1 MGFDRSKGAV
11 KDEEEEDEEDWDC
24 EERVGFCSSS
34 LKSEMIAIGELR
46 EECLPLLNG
55 SPLYS
60 GTLKSSILVPQYLYN
75 FKIWAFVGPCHLY
88 LIIVDKAIY

>member
-11 KDEEEEDEEDWDC
+11 KDEEEEDEDWDC

-60 GTLKSSILVPQYLYN
+60 GTLNSNIPVPQV
-75 FKIWAFVGPCHLY
+75 FIHF
-88 LIIVDKAIY
+88 